1 MERLTLQAPPA
12 PSDVRVAIDAL
23 VDACRV
29 RCLWYMRTDYYPRT
43 DPERLS
49 VLDAIQARCDT
60 ATFRRAGALRTWLSR
75 PSSDA
80 SASF

>member
-1 MERLTLQAPPA
+1 VERLIPHGPPA
-12 PSDVRVAIDAL
+12 TPDIRAAIDAL

-29 RCLWYMRTDYYPRT
+29 RCLWYMRPDYYPRT
-43 DPERLS
+43 DPERLA

-60 ATFRRAGALRTWLSR
+60 ATFRRAGALRTWLSQ
-75 PSSDA
+75 PSSVA